1 MPLPVLQPSRVTVM
15 IKPMGAVC
23 NLDCDYCYYLPTQVL
38 YGGQE
43 KRMSLETLESIFA
56 TVLPNFADEVTIAWQ
71 GGEPTLAG
79 LDFFRKAI
87 EFQEKYRR
95 PGQRVGHA
103 LQTNGTCLDD
113 DWCRFLAE
121 NKFLIG
127 LSLDGPPRLHDHY
140 RTDRR
145 GRGSHDQVMRG
156 LNLLRKHN
164 VEHNIL
170 CVLNDKNVHHPEE
183 VFRYL
188 LNLGPRFLQF
198 IPAIEWVQDP
208 DDPRERRL
216 APFSPAAEDYGEFLC
231 RVYDLWFERYRTQ
244 VSIRL
249 FDAVLN
255 KLVHGQSVYC
265 ITGEACHTQ
274 LTIEHDGSVFG
285 CDHFVEPRW
294 RLARID
300 DPDWTNAV
308 TVDGEHRTPLFLHGK
323 DITDACRDADQDQRL
338 DSVGDPS
345 TPPAGGE
352 ANDWFHRVDQQRMG
366 IFAQRKQDLPPECG
380 ACEYL
385 AYCYG
390 GCPKHRA
397 HGGDTTEKTALCAGY
412 QRFFE
417 HAMPGLRW
425 LAGYVR
431 RGMAPPPPEP
441 VNTPTTVPAGRTAT
455 GSASRSAASAP
466 RAAGSPPRST
476 RGGATVAAPRAT
488 RAPGRND
495 PCPCGSG
502 LKHKKCCGR

>member
-38 YGGQE
+38 YGGHE

-79 LDFFRKAI
+79 LDFFKKAI

-95 PGQRVGHA
+95 PNQRVGHA

-113 DWCRFLAE
+113 DWCRFLVE
-121 NKFLIG
+121 HHFLIG
-127 LSLDGPPRLHDHY
+127 LSLDGPAHLHDHY

-145 GRGSHDQVMRG
+145 GQGSHDQVMRG

-208 DDPRERRL
+208 EDPRERKL
-216 APFSPAAEDYGEFLC
+216 APFSPSAEDYGEFLC

-244 VSIRL
+244 VSVRL

-255 KLVHGQSVYC
+255 KLVHGQSVFC
-265 ITGEACHTQ
+265 ITGESCHTQ

-308 TVDGEHRTPLFLHGK
+308 TVDGEHRTPLFLHGQE
-323 DITDACRDADQDQRL
+323 ITRACRDADQDQHL
-338 DSVGDPS
+338 DSVGDRS
-345 TPPAGGE
+345 GPPAGG
-352 ANDWFHRVDQQRMG
+352 AADDWFHRVDQERMG
-366 IFAQRKQDLPPECG
+366 QFAQRKQDLPHECG
-380 ACEYL
+380 QCEFL

-412 QRFFE
+412 QRFFA

-431 RGMAPPPPEP
+431 RGMPPPPPEP
-441 VNTPTTVPAGRTAT
+441 VNAPKPAPAGRN
-455 GSASRSAASAP
+455 AAVSAP
-466 RAAGSPPRST
+466 RAT
-476 RGGATVAAPRAT
+476 RGGAAVAAPPRT

-502 LKHKKCCGR
+502 MKFKKCCGR